1 MARDCGS
8 SRFSIAFIYE
18 VSVSLWILFV
28 NNLMNKKQKGGN
40 EMKKLINVLWAI
52 EKDLRIIASNTE
64 VLKSNKEFIGF
75 DSVTIKP
82 KFK

>member
-1 MARDCGS
+1 
-8 SRFSIAFIYE
+8 
-18 VSVSLWILFV
+18 
-28 NNLMNKKQKGGN
+28 
-40 EMKKLINVLWAI
+40 MKKLINVLWAI

-64 VLKSNKEFIGF
+64 ALKNNKGFIGF